1 MTEQKF
7 RLEYDGSVGWLVFWA
22 IVLFP
27 VALVLL
33 LTAGRFTMNGKV
45 FAIRYDGSRGWLAF
59 WLVVFF
65 PVGLILLFVN
75 GFSVTLRPDS
85 LSPPAS
91 LTGP

>member
-1 MTEQKF
+1 MSEQKF

-33 LTAGRFTMNGKV
+33 STASKFTMNGRSY
-45 FAIRYDGSRGWLAF
+45 AIRYDGSRGWLAF
-59 WLVVFF
+59 WMVVFF

-75 GFSVTLRPDS
+75 GFSVTLRSES
-85 LSPPAS
+85 LPGTGLTPA
-91 LTGP
+91 